1 MIGYLPKSI
10 EVNGIDRPIR
20 SDFRVILLIFEAFND
35 PECSQEEKIEIMFEC
50 LYEDFE
56 SIPQEDTQEAVEKAS
71 WFIDGG
77 GEVSEGNKD
86 TTQPKK
92 LMDWQQDE
100 RYIFSAINKQA
111 GYETRA
117 VEYLHWW
124 SFLGFFNEIGEGLFS
139 TIISIR
145 TKKSK
150 GKKLDKLETEFYN
163 KNKSMID
170 LKEKLSVEEQEI
182 RDKLNKM
189 LG

>member
-1 MIGYLPKSI
+1 MIGCLPKCLT
-10 EVNGIDRPIR
+10 VNDIDRPIR
-20 SDFRVILLIFEAFND
+20 SDFRVILLIFEAFNEPD
-35 PECSQEEKIEIMFEC
+35 YSQDEKIEIMFKC
-50 LYEDFE
+50 LYEDFDN
-56 SIPQEDTQEAVEKAS
+56 IPPDDFQEAVEKAS

-77 GEVSEGNKD
+77 GEALESNTDKA
-86 TTQPKK
+86 TPKK

-111 GYETRA
+111 GYEARA
-117 VEYLHWW
+117 LEYLHWW

-139 TIISIR
+139 TIVGIR

-150 GKKLDKLETEFYN
+150 GKKLDKLEQEFYN

-170 LKEKLSVEEQEI
+170 LKEKFSVEEQEI
-182 RDKLNKM
+182 RDRLNKM